1 MNEEQI
7 YNFISETRLF
17 LRDFKVGEP
26 LDDSSNELKVVAPK
40 KGFFSFLYK
49 GWKTIDE
56 LSNIGGIITGSKAI
70 ELYRFNGQKLISRNT
85 DDWDIIL
92 SRDNFLKFCG
102 ENNLSKFY
110 YNKDRI
116 SIDIKR
122 GIYLGTDG
130 YGDEDYIFKHD
141 IDIIGKD
148 NLPSYEIIGK
158 YKIASLE
165 SIISE
170 KLSLIEDNIKDKV
183 ISGKHIED
191 CNLII
196 SKINAYKK

>member
-1 MNEEQI
+1 MNTDQV
-7 YNFISETRLF
+7 YNFISETKIF
-17 LRDFKVGEP
+17 LRDFKTSE
-26 LDDSSNELKVVAPK
+26 LINDSSNEFKIVLPK
-40 KGFFSFLYK
+40 KEFLSFLYK

-56 LSNIGGIITGSKAI
+56 LSKMGGIITGSKAI
-70 ELYRFNGQKLISRNT
+70 ELYRFNDQKIIHRTT
-85 DDWDIIL
+85 DDWDILI

-110 YNKDRI
+110 YDKDRI

-130 YGDEDYIFKHD
+130 YGVENYIFKHD
-141 IDIIGKD
+141 IDIIGTD
-148 NLPSYEIIGK
+148 SLPTYKSIGK

-170 KLSLIEDNIKDKV
+170 KLSLIEDNIRNKV
-183 ISGKHIED
+183 VSTKHIED